1 MTSQPGLQT
10 MAIHTLPNISRSKGN
25 QTMKFNQ
32 LIEHNMRNHTQNV
45 LEKLFPDPY
54 LKNQNLACLWINSVK
69 FQKVCFYC
77 LLI

>member
-54 LKNQNLACLWINSVK
+54 LKNQN
-69 FQKVCFYC
+69 
-77 LLI
+77 

>member
-69 FQKVCFYC
+69 FQRVCFYC
-77 LLI
+77 LQI

>member
-69 FQKVCFYC
+69 FQRVCFYC

>member
-1 MTSQPGLQT
+1 MHKNSLIRKIRLISKFVTSQPGLQT

-54 LKNQNLACLWINSVK
+54 LKNQN
-69 FQKVCFYC
+69 
-77 LLI
+77 

>member
-10 MAIHTLPNISRSKGN
+10 MAIHTLSNISRSKGN